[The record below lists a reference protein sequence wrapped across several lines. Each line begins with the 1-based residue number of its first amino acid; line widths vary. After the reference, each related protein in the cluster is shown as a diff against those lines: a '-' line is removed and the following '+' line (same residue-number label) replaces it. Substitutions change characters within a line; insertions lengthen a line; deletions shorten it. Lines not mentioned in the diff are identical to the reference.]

1 MIFLLIG
8 YLVCSFLCYGML
20 LPLVQGMFPQ
30 IARERYQKDLGFSLS
45 MGLAVGMLGPVGVL
59 AVLLI
64 TGFAKH
70 GFKVK

>member
-8 YLVCSFLCYGML
+8 YLICSFLCYGMSFAAA
-20 LPLVQGMFPQ
+20 QGMFPQ
-30 IARERYQKDLGFSLS
+30 IAKAQYRDDLGFSLLV
-45 MGLAVGMLGPVGVL
+45 GLTAGMLGPVGVL
-59 AVLLI
+59 VVLLT

>member
-8 YLVCSFLCYGML
+8 YLICSFLCYGML
-20 LPLVQGMFPQ
+20 FATAQGMFPR
-30 IARERYQKDLGFSLS
+30 IAREKYQEDLGLSLL
-45 MGLAVGMLGPVGVL
+45 MGLTVGMLGPVGVL

>member
-20 LPLVQGMFPQ
+20 FASAQGMFPQ
-30 IARERYQKDLGFSLS
+30 IAEDQYREDLGWSLL
-45 MGLAVGMLGPVGVL
+45 MGLTAGMLGPVGVL
-59 AVLLI
+59 VVLLI